1 MTDRAGS
8 AGVGGRKVD
17 SVTNEDFE
25 AHRPHLLGVAYR
37 MLGSRAEAED
47 AVQETWLRYAAAD
60 PHPDDL
66 RAWLTTVTG
75 RICLDVLRSARV
87 RREAY
92 VGPWLPE
99 PIVTRLPGGAAAA
112 AGTGAGVHGVA
123 TAVADPAEQVAQR
136 EQVSLA
142 LLVVL
147 ERLTPEQRLAF
158 VLHDVFGVPFEAI
171 ASTMDITPAAARQL
185 ASRARRA
192 VSAPDVPR
200 HTADLAEQRRVLAA
214 FVAAASRGDLVGLTK
229 VLAPDVVL
237 TGDGAGLAPAIRRPI
252 VGAEQ
257 VARFMLGLF
266 RQVPRQAAVYAEP
279 VLVNG
284 DLGLIVDPVERDG
297 AHGFLVLM
305 AFAVDNGRIT
315 AFFNQLNPEKLASAP
330 RPDPATATWPPAV

>member
-1 MTDRAGS
+1 M
-8 AGVGGRKVD
+8 VD
-17 SVTNEDFE
+17 SVANEDFE
-25 AHRPHLLGVAYR
+25 AHRSHLIGVAYR

-92 VGPWLPE
+92 IGSWLPE
-99 PIVTRLPGGAAAA
+99 PIVTRLPDGAAVT
-112 AGTGAGVHGVA
+112 AGTGGMGVRGSATGAG
-123 TAVADPAEQVAQR
+123 DPAEQVAER

-147 ERLTPEQRLAF
+147 ERLTPEQRVAF

-229 VLAPDVVL
+229 VLAPDVVM
-237 TGDGAGLAPAIRRPI
+237 TGDGAGLAPAVRHPI

-257 VARFMLGLF
+257 VARFLLGLF
-266 RQVPRQAAVYAEP
+266 RQVPRQEAVYAEP

-284 DLGLIVDPVERDG
+284 DLGLLFDPVERDG
-297 AHGFLVLM
+297 THGFLTLM

-330 RPDPATATWPPAV
+330 RPDPATATWPPRV